1 MKTNKKPATG
11 PSTDGSNT
19 TPHGKEALTDKDDVK
34 KKDEE
39 YVFDGAG
46 SDDNDD

>member
-1 MKTNKKPATG
+1 MKANKKPATG
-11 PSTDGSNT
+11 PSTDGSNN
-19 TPHGKEALTDKDDVK
+19 TPHGKEIMTDKADIK

-39 YVFDGAG
+39 YVFEEAG